1 MNAIR
6 LLPVVLSLLL
16 LGAHF
21 YRAGQLSLTGLCL
34 ALPLLLFL
42 PRPWVPRLFQ
52 ALLAL
57 GALEWLRTL
66 YAFASMR
73 IAFEQPWTRLALILG
88 MVALLTTLSGLVF
101 RAAALRRFYRIPCML
116 RSQNSSIVE

>member
-1 MNAIR
+1 MNALR
-6 LLPVVLSLLL
+6 LLPVILSFLL

-21 YRAGQLSLTGLCL
+21 YRAGQLPFTGLCL
-34 ALPLLLFL
+34 ALPLLLFV
-42 PRPWVPRLFQ
+42 RKPWVPRLFQ

-73 IAFEQPWTRLALILG
+73 IAFEQPWTRLAIILG
-88 MVALLTTLSGLVF
+88 AVALLTALSGLVF
-101 RAAALRRFYRIPCML
+101 RAAALRRFYRTPCML
-116 RSQNSSIVE
+116 RPQNSSIVE

>member
-1 MNAIR
+1 MNALR
-6 LLPVVLSLLL
+6 LLPVVLSSLL

-21 YRAGQLSLTGLCL
+21 YRAGQLPLTGLCL

-42 PRPWVPRLFQ
+42 RKPWVPRLFR

-66 YAFASMR
+66 YVFAGIR
-73 IAFEQPWTRLALILG
+73 IAFEQPWTRLAAILVT
-88 MVALLTTLSGLVF
+88 VALLTALSGLVF
-101 RAAALRRFYRIPCML
+101 QTAALRRFYRS
-116 RSQNSSIVE
+116 RTEEHG